1 MNLFKRDFIVR
12 EPLLVTILL
21 LITVAFSAL
30 THAYSQ
36 AYDRQRAALG
46 VDWFERGKQ
55 ELGKNHPAAAI
66 EDFRTALF
74 YDAHN
79 WDYSMHLADALAQS
93 GQTDQALNYYL
104 NLWQTRPSS
113 GQINLQLARL
123 TAGKGDVNGAERYF
137 NGAIFGDWPEH
148 AAENRRIAS
157 MELIHFYLNRGD
169 SGHAESQLIIL
180 SENLPQNP
188 ELHTRV
194 ADLFSQV
201 GDDHRALEQYRHAE
215 RLNPDYEPAIQGA
228 GETAFR
234 SGDFYAAQEYL
245 QKIVRLDDSNTSSK
259 KSLAV
264 IQSIFQLN
272 PYERGIS
279 EAEKMRRTLRTF
291 EIAGN
296 RLRSCG
302 GASNSA
308 PNTSMEPQLERWKQ
322 LQVMANSR
330 FLTQHPEEIETLLE
344 FSINSERLAEPK
356 CGEPGIEDE
365 AVMAIARQ
373 RESQDR

>member
-1 MNLFKRDFIVR
+1 MNFFKRDFIVR
-12 EPLLVTILL
+12 EPLLVGILV

-46 VDWFERGKQ
+46 VDWFERGKR
-55 ELGKNHPAAAI
+55 ELGKNHAAVAI

-74 YDAHN
+74 YNARN

-93 GQTDQALNYYL
+93 GQTDQALNYYQ
-104 NLWQTRPSS
+104 NLWQTHPSS

-123 TAGKGDVNGAERYF
+123 TAGKGDVNSAERYF

-148 AAENRRIAS
+148 ANENRRIAS
-157 MELIHFYLNRGD
+157 MELIHFYLDRGD

-194 ADLFSQV
+194 ADLFSRV
-201 GDDHRALEQYRHAE
+201 GDDRRALEQYRHAE
-215 RLNPDYEPAIQGA
+215 RLNPDYAPAIQGA
-228 GETAFR
+228 GESAFR
-234 SGDFYAAQEYL
+234 SGDFHAAQDYL
-245 QKIVRLDDSNTSSK
+245 QKVVRLDDSNTSAK
-259 KSLAV
+259 KMLEI

-279 EAEKMRRTLRTF
+279 ETEKIRRTLRTF
-291 EIAGN
+291 AIAGQ
-296 RLRSCG
+296 RLQSCSG
-302 GASNSA
+302 TSNS
-308 PNTSMEPQLERWKQ
+308 PSNTSMEPQLERWKQ
-322 LQVMANSR
+322 LQIMANSR
-330 FLTQHPEEIETLLE
+330 FLTQHPEEVETLLE
-344 FSINSERLAEPK
+344 FSINSEKLAEPK
-356 CGEPGIEDE
+356 CGAPSIDDE